1 MAATPVLLSFAPS
14 VLGVKSSTMPVT
26 ARSRSGSAAM
36 RPTTHRMRRKTSGR
50 KAMIWKRVA
59 TATASTHHLLKR
71 QAMGRYGA
79 RGVE

>member
-1 MAATPVLLSFAPS
+1 
-14 VLGVKSSTMPVT
+14 
-26 ARSRSGSAAM
+26 
-36 RPTTHRMRRKTSGR
+36 
-50 KAMIWKRVA
+50 MIWKRVA